1 MDLYLNNVP
10 NYSKNFIF
18 KPVDV
23 FFRTYT
29 YHDLD
34 LYAKGKR
41 NGLWKGRR
49 MFVNE
54 QNN

>member
-29 YHDLD
+29 YYDLD
-34 LYAKGKR
+34 LYAMGKR
-41 NGLWKGRR
+41 TGLWKGSR